1 MSKLEI
7 FVSLSAYSVVPV
19 VYSFVLGCLFV
30 LKYVVMCIDGVGWNM
45 TCLYPVGHGP
55 LSGLEEQK

>member
-30 LKYVVMCIDGVGWNM
+30 LKYVVMCIDGVGWNFDM
-45 TCLYPVGHGP
+45 FYILWTVVPFWTG
-55 LSGLEEQK
+55 QT